1 MKNYIRKLVL
11 SFILGLVALSGVASA
26 STSSD
31 VRTATSPIEVVNL
44 DSSLPRK
51 IRLPRKISRT
61 LKTNLYDYS
70 LFDLLSFQVDGSK
83 VTLFGQVSWPALKP
97 TAERLVAN
105 IEGVTSVENQIEV
118 LPTSFYDDR
127 LRLATMRALFSNAF
141 LSKYA
146 WFGSSSYSHGYSLRF
161 GSYSHIPYRSDI
173 HIIVKNGNVTL
184 EGVVSRKTDSDVASL
199 LANSVSGVFS
209 VTNNLR
215 VENPVKKS

>member
-31 VRTATSPIEVVNL
+31 VRTATSPLEVVNL

-51 IRLPRKISRT
+51 ISRT
-61 LKTNLYDYS
+61 LRTHLYRYS
-70 LFDLLSFQVDGSK
+70 LFDLLSFRVDGSK
-83 VTLFGQVSWPALKP
+83 VTLFGQVSYPSLKP

-105 IEGVTSVENQIEV
+105 IKGVTSVENQIEV
-118 LPTSFYDDR
+118 LPTSFYDDD
-127 LRLATMRALFSNAF
+127 LRVATMRALFSNGC
-141 LSKYA
+141 LSRYA
-146 WFGSSSYSHGYSLRF
+146 WFGSGSHGYSLRF
-161 GSYSHIPYRSDI
+161 GYSHIPYRSDS
-173 HIIVKNGNVTL
+173 HIIVKNGDVTL

-215 VENPVKKS
+215 VKS

>member
-1 MKNYIRKLVL
+1 MKNYIRQLVL
-11 SFILGLVALSGVASA
+11 SFILGVVALSGVASA
-26 STSSD
+26 RTSSD
-31 VRTATSPIEVVNL
+31 VRTATSPLEVVNL

-51 IRLPRKISRT
+51 ISRT
-61 LKTNLYDYS
+61 LRTHLYHYS
-70 LFDLLSFQVDGSK
+70 LFDLLSFRVDGSK
-83 VTLFGQVSWPALKP
+83 VTLFGQVSYPSLKP

-127 LRLATMRALFSNAF
+127 LRLATTRALFSNAF
-141 LSKYA
+141 LSRYA
-146 WFGSSSYSHGYSLRF
+146 WFGSYRHGYSLRF

-199 LANSVSGVFS
+199 LANGVSGVFS

-215 VENPVKKS
+215 VEKT

>member
-1 MKNYIRKLVL
+1 MKNYIRQLVL
-11 SFILGLVALSGVASA
+11 SFILGLVALSGVVSA

-51 IRLPRKISRT
+51 ISRRLRPY
-61 LKTNLYDYS
+61 LDYYS
-70 LFDLLSFQVDGSK
+70 LFDLLSFRVDGSK
-83 VTLFGQVSWPALKP
+83 VTLFGQVSYPSLKP

-105 IEGVTSVENQIEV
+105 VEGVTSVDNQIEV
-118 LPTSFYDDR
+118 LPTSFYDDD
-127 LRLATMRALFSNAF
+127 LRVATMRALFSNAF

-146 WFGSSSYSHGYSLRF
+146 WFGSGSHGYSLRF
-161 GSYSHIPYRSDI
+161 GYSHIPYRSDI
-173 HIIVKNGNVTL
+173 HIIVKHGDVTL
-184 EGVVSRKTDSDVASL
+184 EGVVLRKTDSDVASL

-215 VENPVKKS
+215 VEKS

>member
-31 VRTATSPIEVVNL
+31 VRTATSPLEVVNL

-51 IRLPRKISRT
+51 ISRT
-61 LKTNLYDYS
+61 LRTHLYRYS
-70 LFDLLSFQVDGSK
+70 LFDLLSFRVDGSK
-83 VTLFGQVSWPALKP
+83 VTLFGQVSYPSLKP

-105 IEGVTSVENQIEV
+105 IKGVTSVENQIEV
-118 LPTSFYDDR
+118 LPTSFYDDD
-127 LRLATMRALFSNAF
+127 LRVATMRALFSNGF
-141 LSKYA
+141 LSRYA
-146 WFGSSSYSHGYSLRF
+146 WFGSGSHGYSLRF
-161 GSYSHIPYRSDI
+161 GYSHIPYRSDI
-173 HIIVKNGNVTL
+173 HIIVKNGDVTL

-215 VENPVKKS
+215 VKS

>member
-1 MKNYIRKLVL
+1 MKNYIRQLVL

-51 IRLPRKISRT
+51 ISRRLRT
-61 LKTNLYDYS
+61 HLYHYS
-70 LFDLLSFQVDGSK
+70 LFDLLSFRVDGSK
-83 VTLFGQVSWPALKP
+83 VTLFGQVSSPSLKP
-97 TAERLVAN
+97 TAERLVAT

-127 LRLATMRALFSNAF
+127 LRLATTRALFSNAF
-141 LSKYA
+141 LSRYA
-146 WFGSSSYSHGYSLRF
+146 WFGSHGHRHGYSLRF

-199 LANSVSGVFS
+199 LANGVSGVFS

-215 VENPVKKS
+215 VEKS

>member
-11 SFILGLVALSGVASA
+11 SFILGLVALSGGASA

-31 VRTATSPIEVVNL
+31 VRTATSPLEVVNL

-70 LFDLLSFQVDGSK
+70 LFDLLSFRVDGSK
-83 VTLFGQVSWPALKP
+83 VTLFGQVSYPSLKP
-97 TAERLVAN
+97 TAERLVAT
-105 IEGVTSVENQIEV
+105 IEGVTSVENQIEI

-127 LRLATMRALFSNAF
+127 LRLATTRALFSNGF
-141 LSKYA
+141 LSRYA
-146 WFGSSSYSHGYSLRF
+146 WFGSGSHGYSLRF
-161 GSYSHIPYRSDI
+161 GYSHIPYRSDI
-173 HIIVKNGNVTL
+173 HIIVKNGDVTL
-184 EGVVSRKTDSDVASL
+184 EGVVSRKTHSDVASL